1 MRLRFR
7 KTLQGEVSSSLED
20 IQLSIAGKSTL
31 LGIIAIAGVLMFCS
45 ATGQSLGITIC
56 ITAFAITLVI
66 TLWDRQALFA
76 VGRGVPWRVLPL
88 VAGLFVIVGA
98 LASARRPPLAP
109 NLLDGL

>member
-66 TLWDRQALFA
+66 TIWDRQALFA
-76 VGRGVPWRVLPL
+76 VGRGLSWSGLPL
-88 VAGLFVIVGA
+88 VAGLLGTVQG
-98 LASARRPPLAP
+98 
-109 NLLDGL
+109 LDSSGGP